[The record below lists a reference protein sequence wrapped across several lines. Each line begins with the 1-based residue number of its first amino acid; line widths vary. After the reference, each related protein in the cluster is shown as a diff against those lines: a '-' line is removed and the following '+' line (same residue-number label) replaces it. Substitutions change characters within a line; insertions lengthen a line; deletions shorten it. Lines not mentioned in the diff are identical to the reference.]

1 MGFQSRYRPYDQ
13 NITLKNHTRLTEFVV
28 FIAQDGSKYPS
39 PLHYCTCYVCTLRPI
54 TTAFFSTYS
63 MCQQENCE
71 DCKTSC
77 NKLST
82 TEFTTEQN
90 MSMCKQ
96 ARCCVWGD
104 GECHPIVECCPS
116 Q

>member
-1 MGFQSRYRPYDQ
+1 MALQPS
-13 NITLKNHTRLTEFVV
+13 
-28 FIAQDGSKYPS
+28 SKPS
-39 PLHYCTCYVCTLRPI
+39 LQPSKPSLQPSSKPSFHPSSIPSLSLQPSLRPSSQP
-54 TTAFFSTYS
+54 TL

-82 TEFTTEQN
+82 TEFTIEQN
-90 MSMCKQ
+90 MCMCKQ